1 MKKITYLL
9 LKSQKSMAKKFKTTE
24 TWKLYAIL
32 GNFHKSR
39 TYFKMFSP
47 KQPNFMKNW
56 YQLQNLKIQWIYE
69 NRILTFNFCRNSMKS
84 HTSEYY
90 IGYWVVSSDLCFCK
104 DLKNTSRLQKI
115 WILDPVN
122 IKSKSPLCACRPCTL
137 NYIPILLRFM
147 ATRAWSSLPK
157 LKTSTKF

>member
-1 MKKITYLL
+1 MLRCLVIYNPILWKIDIDYII
-9 LKSQKSMAKKFKTTE
+9 
-24 TWKLYAIL
+24 WKI
-32 GNFHKSR
+32 K
-39 TYFKMFSP
+39 
-47 KQPNFMKNW
+47 
-56 YQLQNLKIQWIYE
+56 WIYE

-122 IKSKSPLCACRPCTL
+122 SKSKSPLCACRPCINLKVQAMTIHITSTVL
-137 NYIPILLRFM
+137 VCFLDSRYGVL
-147 ATRAWSSLPK
+147 TV
-157 LKTSTKF
+157 KTSWYTLCIVCKHTYITFQI